1 MTINTLYRYI
11 MQIIEIK
18 TLVDITNTKVTRLN
32 QGTQQQLDQNRNFI
46 TLMQCI
52 EIRSIVSYDTP
63 PQSNAVDIKSLGFGT
78 AYKGKQTVWTFRIT
92 PDRTGVWQDGEDNPI
107 GELVG
112 DLHEVPVVKNLLET
126 INIDKAI
133 FDCKDPQFKNT
144 IIKALQGAI

>member
-1 MTINTLYRYI
+1 
-11 MQIIEIK
+11 MQIIEIQ

-46 TLMQCI
+46 TMMQCI
-52 EIRSIVSYDTP
+52 EIRSVVQYDTQP
-63 PQSNAVDIKSLGFGT
+63 RSETKDIKALGFGT
-78 AYKGKQTVWTFRIT
+78 AYKGKQNVWTFRIT
-92 PDRTGVWQDGEDNPI
+92 PDRVGVWEDEEGDPI
-107 GELVG
+107 GELIG
-112 DLHEVPVVKNLLET
+112 DLHKVPVVKNLLET

>member
-11 MQIIEIK
+11 MQIIEIQ

-46 TLMQCI
+46 TMMQCI
-52 EIRSIVSYDTP
+52 EIRSVVQYDTP
-63 PQSNAVDIKSLGFGT
+63 PQTETVDIKSLGFGT

-92 PDRTGVWQDGEDNPI
+92 PDRVGVWEDGEGNPI
-107 GELVG
+107 GELIG
-112 DLHEVPVVKNLLET
+112 DLHKVPVVKNLLET

-133 FDCKDPQFKNT
+133 FDCKDSQYKNT

>member
-1 MTINTLYRYI
+1 
-11 MQIIEIK
+11 MQIIEIQ

-46 TLMQCI
+46 TMMQCI
-52 EIRSIVSYDTP
+52 EIRSVVQYDTQP
-63 PQSNAVDIKSLGFGT
+63 RSETKDIKTLGFGT

-92 PDRTGVWQDGEDNPI
+92 PDRVGVWEDEEGDPI
-107 GELVG
+107 GELIG
-112 DLHEVPVVKNLLET
+112 DLHKVPVVKNLLET

>member
-1 MTINTLYRYI
+1 
-11 MQIIEIK
+11 MQIIEIQ

-52 EIRSIVSYDTP
+52 EIRSVVQYDTP
-63 PQSNAVDIKSLGFGT
+63 PRSETVDIKSLGFGT
-78 AYKGKQTVWTFRIT
+78 AYKGKQTLWTFRIT
-92 PDRTGVWQDGEDNPI
+92 PDRVGVWEDEEGNTI
-107 GELVG
+107 GELIG